1 MKKIKKLYEK
11 ATAKIYLYLKS
22 EDGFSDVLTMI
33 VFGAII
39 LIAVIASQPDIKD
52 IIEDN
57 ILKLKNWVGSQ
68 VDKVL
73 D

>member
-1 MKKIKKLYEK
+1 MKRLKNLYER
-11 ATAKIYLYLKS
+11 ATGKIIMLMNNK
-22 EDGFSDVLTMI
+22 DGFSDVLTMI

-39 LIAVIASQPDIKD
+39 LIAVIASRGDITD
-52 IIEDN
+52 IIDDN
-57 ILKLKNWVGSQ
+57 VVKLKNWVGSQ